1 MTPFGKKRRKKLKKT
16 YYGKKK
22 HKAYNFKKV
31 KKKTTL
37 EELNPTNYLLS
48 AQRCFTVKVEKR
60 VLEACFLDASKSKK
74 PSRSVE

>member
-1 MTPFGKKRRKKLKKT
+1 MDIIHNDPIWQKKKHILK
-16 YYGKKK
+16 KKK

-48 AQRCFTVKVEKR
+48 AHNLIHLKRLRCLTF
-60 VLEACFLDASKSKK
+60 
-74 PSRSVE
+74 